1 MFENSTYSKQP
12 LCLVV
17 AGPNGAGKSTFAK
30 QYIQPERGIVYYI
43 NADMIASGFA
53 PAKPERAAFLAGRI
67 FLQELDRLAA
77 SGESFAFQST
87 LSGLAYIKRFKSLK
101 ATGYLLEI
109 IYLDLQDSRLAID
122 RVKARVREGGH
133 SITPKE
139 IRRRFPRSRQNFLNH
154 YKNLADAWYHFDNS
168 GSRPILIKKS

>member
-1 MFENSTYSKQP
+1 MAQVKAHLQNSIYSP
-12 LCLVV
+12 SVE
-17 AGPNGAGKSTFAK
+17 F
-30 QYIQPERGIVYYI
+30 VYYI

-77 SGESFAFQST
+77 SGESFALEST

-101 ATGYLLEI
+101 AMGYLLEI